1 MTGHI
6 SFPNITGD
14 NTPATLSKVLVTDV
28 LKKKLGFKGL
38 VITDALNMKALTNN
52 YSNEEIILKAVKA
65 GNDILL
71 MPVDVRLAVEVIKN
85 SVSEDRINSSVRKIL
100 EFKYKHLK
108 IDNELNSSYL
118 GSEKHKNIIDKIKV
132 NEES

>member
-1 MTGHI
+1 
-6 SFPNITGD
+6 
-14 NTPATLSKVLVTDV
+14 
-28 LKKKLGFKGL
+28 
-38 VITDALNMKALTNN
+38 MKALTNN
-52 YSNEEIILKAVKA
+52 YSKEEIILKAVKA